1 MPILENDVIKILEKI
16 KHPAINLSLIKLGM
30 LKNIVL
36 EGKSVNAD
44 FFFPFPNIP
53 IKETLFSSIRIPL
66 EEMGLTVTFTEKIM
80 NQDEVQQFLALETA
94 NWKN

>member
-1 MPILENDVIKILEKI
+1 MAIFENDVIKALEEV
-16 KHPAINLSLIKLGM
+16 KHPAIDLSLIKLGM

-36 EGKSVNAD
+36 EGSSVNAD

-53 IKETLFSSIRIPL
+53 IKEMLFSSVRTPL
-66 EEMGLTVTFTEKIM
+66 EEMGLTVTLTEQIM